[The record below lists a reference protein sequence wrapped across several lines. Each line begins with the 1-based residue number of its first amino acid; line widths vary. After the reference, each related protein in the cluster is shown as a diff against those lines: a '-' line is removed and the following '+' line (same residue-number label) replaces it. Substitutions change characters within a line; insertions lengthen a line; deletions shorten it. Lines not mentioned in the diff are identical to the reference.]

1 MSTPHPSVLALR
13 QLQEIAAQW
22 KERQGNRPLLARD
35 ALTRLYEL
43 WQPTAHGNDFER
55 QAEYTLLAVQRLFN
69 DWNQRGE
76 NDEELLTQMLWLLEQ
91 RDLVTAQK
99 EYLADLGPS
108 S

>member
-1 MSTPHPSVLALR
+1 MSTPHPSVAALC

-35 ALTRLYEL
+35 ALSRLYEL
-43 WQPTAHGNDFER
+43 WQPTAQGNDFER
-55 QAEYTLLAVQRLFN
+55 QAEDTLLAVQRLFN
-69 DWNQRGE
+69 DWSQRGE

-91 RDLVTAQK
+91 RDLVAAQK
-99 EYLADLGPS
+99 EYLAGLGPS